1 MAIDTCRGW
10 MVPRE
15 ERRQALGRGLWLLS
29 SEPVVRAPTCLQT
42 FFFFS
47 PSDFKIKIKN
57 FKKEFKEKKKKK
69 KTSVVKKPIFRTQI
83 RYFRALGLNS
93 VVFPSGH
100 RRGLLSTVPFV
111 EVTSCGHC
119 LAHADALSGKPGFPR
134 DSSTPFHVFC
144 HPTPSTE
151 DVIKKN
157 NNKK

>member
-1 MAIDTCRGW
+1 MDGSSRGTETSTW
-10 MVPRE
+10 
-15 ERRQALGRGLWLLS
+15 AW
-29 SEPVVRAPTCLQT
+29 VVTAFVGASGEGSHLFTDL
-42 FFFFS
+42 FFFS